1 MYCSYLFYFRTFFLT
16 FFFIIRSNCSLLDIA
31 IQNPNDSVA
40 VYNAGTDFFNKGDY
54 EKAAYFLEK
63 SQGIAKPEFI
73 EPININKAHS
83 LVKLQKYAEA
93 LDVYKYL
100 LNKYQNKQAEHNI
113 PILEE
118 ILRKQD
124 QDKQDQDK
132 QDQDKQDQD
141 KQDQDKNSKEKEAP
155 KDQPKDDSDQK
166 QDAKNRQKQD
176 KENNSQ
182 DQQGQKNNQN
192 QNKKNQE
199 KENTKHE
206 ENQSQ
211 KCNNLEDKQSSK
223 EQQAEALESL
233 DANEQKMLNAID
245 SFDKQMMKL
254 FAATHCKGAE
264 DDKNKETGW

>member
-1 MYCSYLFYFRTFFLT
+1 MHCSYLFYFRTFFLI

-31 IQNPNDSVA
+31 IQNPNDSVD

-63 SQGIAKPEFI
+63 SQEIAKPEFI

-132 QDQDKQDQD
+132 QDQDK
-141 KQDQDKNSKEKEAP
+141 KSKEEKEAP

-166 QDAKNRQKQD
+166 QDDKNRQKQD
-176 KENNSQ
+176 KENSSQ
-182 DQQGQKNNQN
+182 DQQGQKDNQK
-192 QNKKNQE
+192 QNKKKQE

-211 KCNNLEDKQSSK
+211 KCNNLEDKQSGK
-223 EQQAEALESL
+223 EQQAENLESL

>member
-118 ILRKQD
+118 ILR
-124 QDKQDQDK
+124 
-132 QDQDKQDQD
+132 KQDQD

>member
-1 MYCSYLFYFRTFFLT
+1 MHCSYLFYFRTFFLT

-132 QDQDKQDQD
+132 QDQDK
-141 KQDQDKNSKEKEAP
+141 NSKEKEAP
-155 KDQPKDDSDQK
+155 KDQPKNDSDQK

-182 DQQGQKNNQN
+182 DQQGQKDNQK
-192 QNKKNQE
+192 QNKKTQE
-199 KENTKHE
+199 KEKTQ
-206 ENQSQ
+206 ENSQHQETQSQ

-254 FAATHCKGAE
+254 FAATHCK
-264 DDKNKETGW
+264 

>member
-132 QDQDKQDQD
+132 
-141 KQDQDKNSKEKEAP
+141 NSKEKEAP

-223 EQQAEALESL
+223 EQQAEALGSL

>member
-1 MYCSYLFYFRTFFLT
+1 MHCSYLFYFRTFFLI

-54 EKAAYFLEK
+54 EKAVYFLEK
-63 SQGIAKPEFI
+63 SQEIAKPEFI

-132 QDQDKQDQD
+132 QDQDK
-141 KQDQDKNSKEKEAP
+141 KSKEEKEAP

-166 QDAKNRQKQD
+166 QDDKNRQKQD
-176 KENNSQ
+176 KENSSQ
-182 DQQGQKNNQN
+182 DQQGQNNNQN

-199 KENTKHE
+199 KEKTQ
-206 ENQSQ
+206 ENSQHQETQSQ
-211 KCNNLEDKQSSK
+211 KCNNLEDKQSGK
-223 EQQAEALESL
+223 EQQAENLESL
-233 DANEQKMLNAID
+233 DANEQKMLNVID

-264 DDKNKETGW
+264 DDKTKETGW

>member
-1 MYCSYLFYFRTFFLT
+1 MHCSYFFYFRTFFLT
-16 FFFIIRSNCSLLDIA
+16 FFFIIRLNCSLLDIA

-40 VYNAGTDFFNKGDY
+40 IYNAGTDFFNKGDY

-63 SQGIAKPEFI
+63 SQEIAKPEFI

-132 QDQDKQDQD
+132 QDQDKQDKQD
-141 KQDQDKNSKEKEAP
+141 QQDQQDQDKKS
-155 KDQPKDDSDQK
+155 KDDSDQK
-166 QDAKNRQKQD
+166 QDDKNRQKQD
-176 KENNSQ
+176 KENSSQ
-182 DQQGQKNNQN
+182 DQQGQKDNQK
-192 QNKKNQE
+192 QNKKTQE
-199 KENTKHE
+199 KEKTQ
-206 ENQSQ
+206 ENSQHQETQSQ

-233 DANEQKMLNAID
+233 DADEQKMLNAID

>member
-1 MYCSYLFYFRTFFLT
+1 MHCSYLFYFRTFFLT

-93 LDVYKYL
+93 LDVYRYL

-124 QDKQDQDK
+124 QDKK
-132 QDQDKQDQD
+132 
-141 KQDQDKNSKEKEAP
+141 DQDKNSKEKEAP

-199 KENTKHE
+199 KEKTQ
-206 ENQSQ
+206 ENSQHQETQSQ

-233 DANEQKMLNAID
+233 DADEQKMLNAID